1 ATTPAPAL
9 ANGKTSRRSSAFAPV
24 KMMGV
29 PPAMMF
35 FGGRPTGAGGEGARR
50 PHALKGVSIE
60 LNHGEVVALVGENGS
75 GKTTLAKLLCGLYPP
90 DAGAVL
96 WDGVDVSK
104 VDQEQPREQVTVLF
118 QAFVRYWLTAREN
131 IGMGRVARMGDEAA
145 IETAARHAG
154 ANKFIEALPES
165 YDALMGPIFE
175 GGKDLSVGQWQ
186 RMALARA

>member
-35 FGGRPTGAGGEGARR
+35 FGGRRTGPDGEGTRR

-60 LNHGEVVALVGENGS
+60 LNEGEVVALVGENGS
-75 GKTTLAKLLCGLYPP
+75 GKTTLAKLICGLYAP
-90 DAGAVL
+90 DQGAVL
-96 WDGVDVSK
+96 WDGANVSS
-104 VDQEQPREQVTVLF
+104 VDQEQLRDQITVIF
-118 QAFVRYWLTAREN
+118 QDFVRYWLSAREN
-131 IGMGRVARMGDEAA
+131 IGIGRVARMGDEDA

-154 ANKFIEALPES
+154 A
-165 YDALMGPIFE
+165 D
-175 GGKDLSVGQWQ
+175 
-186 RMALARA
+186 